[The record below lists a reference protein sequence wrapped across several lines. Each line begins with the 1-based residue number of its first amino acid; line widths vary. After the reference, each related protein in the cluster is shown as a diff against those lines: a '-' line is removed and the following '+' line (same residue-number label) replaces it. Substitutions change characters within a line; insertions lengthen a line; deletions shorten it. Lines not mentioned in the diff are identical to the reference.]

1 VEGPVIHG
9 GAPYIGLP
17 ILVRLTTLVVSD
29 LHLGASTR
37 ADVLRRPAARAQ
49 LLERLAGVERLVLL
63 GDVLEL
69 RHGPA
74 RDSLAVA
81 RPVLAEIGAALAPGT
96 PVVIVPGNHDHALI
110 DPWLVARGRRAAP
123 APLGLAEEVSS
134 RQASPLAAS
143 VARALGQAD
152 VTFSYPGVWLRDDVW
167 ATHGH
172 YLDVH
177 GTLPTF
183 ERLAAG
189 LMAKLVGSVPS
200 PRAVP
205 DDYEAILAPIYAWVD
220 AAAERAAPGRAAAGS
235 GSAVQA
241 YQLLSGGGRR
251 PIAAR
256 ALAGLFPLAVLGI
269 NRLGLG
275 PVRADLRGDELRR
288 SALRG
293 MAEAVVRLGVPARHV
308 IFGHSHRMGPLPADD
323 EGEWRVPAGALL
335 HNGGCWMYET
345 HFLHGPDQRASPY
358 WPGGVTI
365 VDADGP
371 PRLERLLDGVAALD
385 LRGGD

>member
-1 VEGPVIHG
+1 
-9 GAPYIGLP
+9 
-17 ILVRLTTLVVSD
+17 LTTLVVSD
-29 LHLGASTR
+29 LHLGASTA
-37 ADVLRRPAARAQ
+37 ADVLRHRVARDR
-49 LLERLAGVERLVLL
+49 LLERLAGVDRLVLL
-63 GDVLEL
+63 GDLLEL

-74 RDSLAVA
+74 REAMAVA
-81 RPVLAEIGAALAPGT
+81 RPVLQEIGAALAPGT
-96 PVVIVPGNHDHALI
+96 PVVIVPGNHDHGLV
-110 DPWLVARGRRAAP
+110 DPWLVGRGRRTAP
-123 APLGLAEEVSS
+123 APLGLAEEVTP
-134 RQASPLAAS
+134 RQASPLAMA
-143 VARALGQAD
+143 VDRALGD
-152 VTFSYPGVWLRDDVW
+152 VEVTLAYPGFWIRDDVW

-189 LMAKLVGSVPS
+189 LMAKLVGVVPE
-200 PRAVP
+200 PRATP
-205 DDYEAILAPIYAWVD
+205 DDYEAILAPIYAWID

-256 ALAGLFPLAVLGI
+256 AIAGLFPLAILGI

-293 MAEAVVRLGVPARHV
+293 MAEAVVRLDVPARHV
-308 IFGHSHRMGPLPADD
+308 IFGHSHRAGPLPGDD
-323 EGEWRVPAGALL
+323 AGEWRVPAGAQL

-345 HFLHGPDQRASPY
+345 HFLGGADPRSSPY
-358 WPGGVTI
+358 WPGGVTV
-365 VDADGP
+365 VDDDGP
-371 PRLERLLDGVAALD
+371 PRLERLLDGVPAAE
-385 LRGGD
+385 LRGNE